1 MNRYALSLV
10 VLMLGGCATAYK
22 PEGHGGGFTD
32 TKFGP
37 NLFAVTVRANGF
49 TSAERAAEIALLRS
63 SELTLKNGFTHFI
76 IVEKSQGA
84 STSSFTMPTTTYTTG
99 NVNLVGNTAYLNS
112 RSTTSGGETLN
123 VSKPRVHYKIECY
136 RGQPDRK
143 LGLAYDARAVCE
155 SLEGKFGASCERLEP
170 TATTKTMPP
179 VTSSDSEDPA
189 SLATLPPGWR
199 RTALT
204 DALAK
209 KGASAYVVNKTID
222 AGALVVL
229 NSKADIVDM
238 ALHAKSLRAKQIGQI
253 GQGEWSEITQ
263 VSVKGR
269 RAWRFWVSGVLKE
282 GMSVKY
288 MGTLIEGD
296 RQVIY
301 VTAWTSTQNFED
313 SRASMEMV
321 SDSFADL

>member
-1 MNRYALSLV
+1 MS
-10 VLMLGGCATAYK
+10 
-22 PEGHGGGFTD
+22 
-32 TKFGP
+32 
-37 NLFAVTVRANGF
+37 
-49 TSAERAAEIALLRS
+49 
-63 SELTLKNGFTHFI
+63 
-76 IVEKSQGA
+76 
-84 STSSFTMPTTTYTTG
+84 
-99 NVNLVGNTAYLNS
+99 
-112 RSTTSGGETLN
+112 
-123 VSKPRVHYKIECY
+123 
-136 RGQPDRK
+136 
-143 LGLAYDARAVCE
+143 
-155 SLEGKFGASCERLEP
+155 
-170 TATTKTMPP
+170 
-179 VTSSDSEDPA
+179 
-189 SLATLPPGWR
+189 
-199 RTALT
+199 
-204 DALAK
+204 
-209 KGASAYVVNKTID
+209 NKTID

-238 ALHAKSLRAKQIGQI
+238 ALHIKSLRAKQIGQI

-269 RAWRFWVSGVLKE
+269 RAWKFWVSGVLKE